1 MGLKNLLN
9 ADTLMQ
15 NHNNKITGEHVKNI
29 ILNENYFVA
38 HSIYFAETLRVFKD
52 EAKTQQLVEGADYIF
67 SEIDSIASEMSN
79 KDCYRAVVFL
89 TPITDAYIDYW
100 SYGDIISA
108 ETLND
113 LIIGINSGSEA
124 LNELNQGL
132 ETLNNN
138 FISHSQNKA
147 AHGASV
153 SPQKNTL
160 ALRNDKGIIKTA
172 TPQEFN
178 DAVNLGS
185 QTQAIQTVK
194 TELQDSINEARTEI
208 LNEIDIVDKRLK
220 IKEPVLKVEDFYPEG
235 FDPLSATPEELE
247 EVNQNATIALNAL
260 TESTQNYHNV
270 VRNKNASITVPE
282 AVDDTDAI
290 NKQTLI
296 ATINSRIAELINN
309 APEELDTLKELA
321 DALQNNETA
330 IAAINTALANRYTK
344 EECDNKFLQ
353 KAQFTLTGTT
363 LEINF

>member
-247 EVNQNATIALNAL
+247 EVNQNATIALKCFA
-260 TESTQNYHNV
+260 
-270 VRNKNASITVPE
+270 K
-282 AVDDTDAI
+282 
-290 NKQTLI
+290 
-296 ATINSRIAELINN
+296 
-309 APEELDTLKELA
+309 
-321 DALQNNETA
+321 
-330 IAAINTALANRYTK
+330 
-344 EECDNKFLQ
+344 
-353 KAQFTLTGTT
+353 
-363 LEINF
+363 